1 VTLAPLRGARR
12 GAPRW
17 RAAVRDR
24 AIDGPLATAWAMM
37 ALWAAVFGWLSVARY
52 RAFGTGRFDLGNM
65 VQAIWSTAHG
75 HLLAT
80 TDIAGGQFSRLGAHV
95 DPILVA
101 FAPIFRLWPSPG
113 LLLVAQAVIVALGAL
128 PAFWLARRWLGE
140 GWIALTGPVV
150 YLLYPPL
157 QWATVTE
164 FHAVTLAAPL
174 LMLCIWAAEERRP
187 VALAVFAALALL
199 CKEEVGLALVVLGLW
214 MAFRGARRTGLT
226 LAAASAAWV
235 AIAVWVIIPH
245 FNGGRQS
252 AFIARYGDLGAS
264 EGTIVRTLVT
274 RPWEAVQTVA
284 TWGRL
289 SYLLALLL
297 PLLLLPLLGPGLA
310 ACAVP
315 ELALNLLADWWP
327 QRSIEFQYVAV
338 PSPFLVAAAIL
349 GLARLTG
356 SAPGMAG
363 AGSRG
368 RRPLGARLG
377 RLLGWPAAGPAAAV
391 LAVALLV
398 AGIRLGPMPWWS
410 SLPLAS
416 HSRVDQYHRTAHT
429 AALEGAV
436 ALVPAGV
443 PVSAGNHIGSHLSAR
458 TRILTFPVIAEA
470 QYVLVDRRQ
479 PDIGFVPQAQEHDR
493 RVRALMDR
501 PDFRLIY
508 DRDGV
513 LVFRRVPRT

>member
-1 VTLAPLRGARR
+1 MTIAPLRGERR

-17 RAAVRDR
+17 RGAVRTR
-24 AIDGPLATAWAMM
+24 AIDGPLAATWAMI
-37 ALWAAVFGWLSVARY
+37 ALWAAALGWLSVARY

-75 HLLAT
+75 HLLST

-95 DPILVA
+95 DPILAV
-101 FAPIFRLWPSPG
+101 FAPIFRLWPSPA
-113 LLLVAQAVIVALGAL
+113 LLLVAQAAIVALGAL
-128 PAFWLARRWLGE
+128 PAFWLARRWLVE
-140 GWIALTGPVV
+140 GWIALAGPAA
-150 YLLYPPL
+150 YLLYPPV

-174 LMLCIWAAEERRP
+174 LMFCIWAAEERRP
-187 VALAVFAALALL
+187 FALAAFAALALL
-199 CKEEVGLALVVLGLW
+199 CKEEVGLALVGLGLW
-214 MAFRGARRTGLT
+214 MAFRGARRAGLA
-226 LAAASAAWV
+226 LAAGSAAWV

-245 FNGGRQS
+245 FNGGRPS

-264 EGTIVRTLVT
+264 EGAIVRTLLT

-284 TWGRL
+284 TYGRL

-297 PLLLLPLLGPGLA
+297 PLLLLPLLAPALA
-310 ACAVP
+310 ACALP

-356 SAPGMAG
+356 ARDARARP
-363 AGSRG
+363 RG
-368 RRPLGARLG
+368 RPLGARLG

-391 LAVALLV
+391 LAVALLL

-410 SLPLAS
+410 GLPLAS
-416 HSRVDQYHRTAHT
+416 QSRVHQYERTAHT

-436 ALVPAGV
+436 DLVPAGV
-443 PVSAGNHIGSHLSAR
+443 PVSAGNHLGSHLSAR
-458 TRILTFPVIAEA
+458 ARILTFPVIAEA
-470 QYVLVDRRQ
+470 RYVLVDRRQ
-479 PDIGFVPQAQEHDR
+479 PDIGFVPQAQEHER
-493 RVRALMDR
+493 RVRALMAR

-508 DRDGV
+508 ERDGV